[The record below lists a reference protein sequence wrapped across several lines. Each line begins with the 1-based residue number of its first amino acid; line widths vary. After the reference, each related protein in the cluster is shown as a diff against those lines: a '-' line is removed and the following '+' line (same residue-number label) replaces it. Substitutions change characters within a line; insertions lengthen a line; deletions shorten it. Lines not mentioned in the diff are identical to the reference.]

1 MDKQGSCPIWTK
13 LRSRASSLP
22 RVCLFCLKS
31 SFLPPPTY
39 ALRALPHH
47 RNDLCIRQCP
57 GCRPVSFLDRW
68 KHTLGCASCWLG
80 DCGSVYCC
88 GACLSLLQL
97 IKRHH
102 FIFLASL
109 LDCDNLC
116 YIRSSTLSVRRDL
129 LHPMPCEF
137 IHTVAIIPSVQNS
150 DRCTPHTPYP
160 RPSCGYL
167 ICLLRGLQNPDP
179 VYATRICHNFLFLLP
194 VLPKLYLLLSWR
206 NR

>member
-1 MDKQGSCPIWTK
+1 MPRLWTSLISGPMEAYTGMRIVLVGRLRERVLLWCVFISLAVDKE
-13 LRSRASSLP
+13 
-22 RVCLFCLKS
+22 
-31 SFLPPPTY
+31 
-39 ALRALPHH
+39 
-47 RNDLCIRQCP
+47 
-57 GCRPVSFLDRW
+57 
-68 KHTLGCASCWLG
+68 
-80 DCGSVYCC
+80 
-88 GACLSLLQL
+88 
-97 IKRHH
+97 KRHH

-109 LDCDNLC
+109 SDCDNLC
-116 YIRSSTLSVRRDL
+116 YIRSSTLSVRHDL